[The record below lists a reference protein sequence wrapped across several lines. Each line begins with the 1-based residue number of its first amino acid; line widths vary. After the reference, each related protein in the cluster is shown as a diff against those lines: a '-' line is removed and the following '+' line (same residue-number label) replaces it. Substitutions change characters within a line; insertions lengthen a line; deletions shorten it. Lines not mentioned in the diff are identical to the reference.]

1 MNSPPDPAGLPALLE
16 AFRAALIA
24 PEHEAT
30 ECTAFAAALADDGI
44 PALARLRVYRNSSR
58 LIQREALSRTY
69 SVLRRRVGDEYF
81 AQLARDY
88 LAAHPSPSGDLHWIG
103 AAFAPWLADHLG
115 EGDYRWLAD
124 LARLEWAC
132 ERALAAADAAPL
144 ALQSLG
150 RVPAERLDAA
160 VLRLHPSLQFVS
172 SPWPYAKASADWRGL
187 RITEVPSGG
196 GSDGRSRRDNSAFRS
211 RAEGLSA
218 RVDQYSRYVRA
229 TTGSSTTCTTFE
241 CPYTPLLE
249 KFVDPVRTATGLPAF
264 NRTMTLLC
272 DIALVLRCT
281 A

>member
-172 SPWPYAKASADWRGL
+172 SPWPVWSVWQENQPDGAGRAVDPDLGPQHVGVACIDGQLVLASVPREEFAFRQSLAGGQSLAAALASSGL
-187 RITEVPSGG
+187 PIERLAGALGRLFEERLVVGLEVP
-196 GSDGRSRRDNSAFRS
+196 
-211 RAEGLSA
+211 EE
-218 RVDQYSRYVRA
+218 VDAS
-229 TTGSSTTCTTFE
+229 
-241 CPYTPLLE
+241 
-249 KFVDPVRTATGLPAF
+249 
-264 NRTMTLLC
+264 
-272 DIALVLRCT
+272 
-281 A
+281 

>member
-1 MNSPPDPAGLPALLE
+1 MRDCGVRVNSPPEPAGLPALLE
-16 AFRAALIA
+16 AFGAALIA
-24 PEHEAT
+24 PEHEAP
-30 ECTAFAAALADDGI
+30 ECTAFAAELADDGI

-172 SPWPYAKASADWRGL
+172 SPWPVWSVWQENQPDGAGRAVDPDLGPQHVGVACIDGQLVLAS
-187 RITEVPSGG
+187 VP
-196 GSDGRSRRDNSAFRS
+196 REEFAFRQS
-211 RAEGLSA
+211 LAGGQSLA
-218 RVDQYSRYVRA
+218 A
-229 TTGSSTTCTTFE
+229 ALASS
-241 CPYTPLLE
+241 
-249 KFVDPVRTATGLPAF
+249 GLPVERLAG
-264 NRTMTLLC
+264 
-272 DIALVLRCT
+272 ALGRLFEERLVVGLDVPEEVD
-281 A
+281 AS